1 MIKKYLEK
9 IKVWYNN
16 REPQD
21 YYDPFA
27 GLAFVA
33 KKKNSPEEN
42 K

>member
-1 MIKKYLEK
+1 MFKEFFNK

-33 KKKNSPEEN
+33 KKKNKDDN

>member
-1 MIKKYLEK
+1 MLKEFFNK

-21 YYDPFA
+21 YYDPFT

-33 KKKNSPEEN
+33 KKKNN
-42 K
+42 KEDNK